1 MTEYD
6 YVRRRRLPDYSAVVE
21 LTVLGGVPD
30 IQGDALKVEHAAS
43 RSGAY
48 RRTELIFRRGA

>member
-21 LTVLGGVPD
+21 LTVLGGVPA
-30 IQGDALKVEHAAS
+30 ILGDVLKVEYAAS
-43 RSGAY
+43 RGGAH
-48 RRTELIFRRGA
+48 RRVELIFRGDA